1 MSEEDD
7 RIENVYLL
15 IATESE
21 LMAISEILQNAHY
34 WHSEMIRLQQE
45 NENLR
50 QLVALHEQT
59 IKRLEG
65 RP

>member
-1 MSEEDD
+1 MTEEDGE
-7 RIENVYLL
+7 IENIFL
-15 IATESE
+15 ILATQNE
-21 LMAISEILQNAHY
+21 LMAILEIVQNAEK